1 MKTEEDEA
9 FDDLA
14 KRQGSW
20 GGGYQAKKAMA
31 IDKQKEPMTEEKKPH
46 IFVATPMYGGMC
58 CGYFTNS
65 LIAMTNV
72 MKQCGWDMSFSS
84 MFNESLIQRGRNALV
99 HQFLKTPCT
108 HLMFIDA
115 DIKFDPAHIPP
126 MVHADVDII
135 CGIYPKKEINWHG
148 VEKAV
153 KEGVEVD
160 KLATRTGS
168 LVVNLVDYTGS
179 VTVPENKPV
188 EIWNGGTGFM
198 LIKREVLEGLKDKVS
213 SYVNDVTVI
222 NGTMGA
228 DRIVEYFACSIEP
241 ETERLLSEDYHF
253 CYVAR
258 KNGYKVWAA
267 PWVRLG
273 HLGSYLFEGGLLPAP

>member
-1 MKTEEDEA
+1 MEFDMKTEEDEA

-14 KRQGSW
+14 RKQGDW

-99 HQFLKTPCT
+99 HQFLITPCT

-126 MVHADVDII
+126 LVHADVDII

-153 KEGVEVD
+153 KEGVDVG

-179 VTVPENKPV
+179 VTVP
-188 EIWNGGTGFM
+188 
-198 LIKREVLEGLKDKVS
+198 
-213 SYVNDVTVI
+213 
-222 NGTMGA
+222 
-228 DRIVEYFACSIEP
+228 
-241 ETERLLSEDYHF
+241 
-253 CYVAR
+253 
-258 KNGYKVWAA
+258 
-267 PWVRLG
+267 
-273 HLGSYLFEGGLLPAP
+273 